1 MNKFCA
7 ALSIAYA
14 FNLNWAFGAEGGMPQ
29 LNPEFLASQVFW
41 LILIFSSLYVIIWK
55 LFLPKITNSIENRK
69 LKIVNDLNETQKL
82 KDNAEK
88 KLQEYNKIIE
98 NSKKDAKKI
107 IEDAKKIIEDGKKKL
122 DREIE
127 SKKQKFNEEIEKELT
142 NVEKEIKNLKKSS
155 MLVINKIAEDIS
167 SEIIKQVVGTEINK
181 SKLSAV
187 VQDISK
193 KKIENYL

>member
-29 LNPEFLASQVFW
+29 LNPEFWASQVFW

-88 KLQEYNKIIE
+88 KLQEYNEIIE
-98 NSKKDAKKI
+98 NSKK
-107 IEDAKKIIEDGKKKL
+107 DAKKIIEDGKKKL

-155 MLVINKIAEDIS
+155 MLAINKIAEDIS

>member
-29 LNPEFLASQVFW
+29 LNPEFWAAQIFW

-82 KDNAEK
+82 KDSAEK

-107 IEDAKKIIEDGKKKL
+107 IEDGKKKL
-122 DREIE
+122 NREIE
-127 SKKQKFNEEIEKELT
+127 SKKQKFNEEIEKELA

-155 MLVINKIAEDIS
+155 MLVINKIAADIS
-167 SEIIKQVVGTEINK
+167 SEIIKQAIGTEINK

>member
-29 LNPEFLASQVFW
+29 LNPEFWASQVFW

-98 NSKKDAKKI
+98 NSKK
-107 IEDAKKIIEDGKKKL
+107 DAKKIIEDGKKKL

>member
-29 LNPEFLASQVFW
+29 LNPEFWAAQIFW
-41 LILIFSSLYVIIWK
+41 LMLIFSSLYVIIWK

-107 IEDAKKIIEDGKKKL
+107 IEDGKKKL

-167 SEIIKQVVGTEINK
+167 SEIIKQAVGTEINK